1 MILNHLLNKEV
12 HISLADLTESF
23 QVSERTIRNEVKY
36 LNEDGIKNGF
46 RIQTLRGQ
54 GYQLQI
60 ENKPLFTDYLK
71 KQTASFDTQS
81 VSQRLLYLELLLFQ
95 QQDFITIDQLA
106 SQLQV
111 SRSTIQQDL
120 KRVDTFLHTYGLLL
134 KRKAHYGVQI
144 VGPEKKHRAAL
155 AKLLNTSSEQLS
167 QTEAYRSFRKTL
179 DIQALT
185 LFIKE
190 RVTHYQIY
198 ISDVALR
205 NMVDHVCIL
214 AFRVSQKNYI
224 RMTGPLEKNPIY
236 TALSKDIAAF
246 IEAQYHLDV
255 PEAEQDFLAE
265 HLIGKVTVDT
275 ISKEE
280 KMRLQAK
287 INDAMT
293 AIDQQYGTT
302 FQPDEELQN
311 ALLLHIYPL
320 MLRLHYNLQLDNP
333 IIEDLYTRY
342 ANVFNISISFVQ
354 YLQDNED
361 FIITKDEIGYV
372 AMYFAASLEKER
384 NQKFR
389 MYKKIGVLCSSGAG
403 AAYLLKMK
411 LESAFTNAEIVTFS
425 MYELDKLRNSDCDV
439 VITTFPLTIDDLDI
453 PVIETALLPGDQE
466 LARLKDTLAFSA
478 ETQTSPA
485 TDAEPLL
492 SYFAEECFTITEANN
507 YLDILKTRCHFL
519 MEAGYAPPTFLDDV
533 LERENKMTTIY
544 QNSIAGPHPIQ
555 MGARKECIDVIILKQ
570 PAYYMDKKVR
580 LIFLLNLDKGHL
592 FIHKEVSRLMIR
604 IMENDTVRK
613 QLLACKNYA
622 EFISILKSI
631 L

>member
-1 MILNHLLNKEV
+1 MRREMILNHLLNKEV

-255 PEAEQDFLAE
+255 PEAEQDF
-265 HLIGKVTVDT
+265 
-275 ISKEE
+275 
-280 KMRLQAK
+280 
-287 INDAMT
+287 
-293 AIDQQYGTT
+293 
-302 FQPDEELQN
+302 
-311 ALLLHIYPL
+311 
-320 MLRLHYNLQLDNP
+320 
-333 IIEDLYTRY
+333 
-342 ANVFNISISFVQ
+342 
-354 YLQDNED
+354 
-361 FIITKDEIGYV
+361 
-372 AMYFAASLEKER
+372 
-384 NQKFR
+384 
-389 MYKKIGVLCSSGAG
+389 
-403 AAYLLKMK
+403 
-411 LESAFTNAEIVTFS
+411 
-425 MYELDKLRNSDCDV
+425 
-439 VITTFPLTIDDLDI
+439 
-453 PVIETALLPGDQE
+453 
-466 LARLKDTLAFSA
+466 
-478 ETQTSPA
+478 
-485 TDAEPLL
+485 
-492 SYFAEECFTITEANN
+492 
-507 YLDILKTRCHFL
+507 
-519 MEAGYAPPTFLDDV
+519 
-533 LERENKMTTIY
+533 
-544 QNSIAGPHPIQ
+544 
-555 MGARKECIDVIILKQ
+555 
-570 PAYYMDKKVR
+570 
-580 LIFLLNLDKGHL
+580 
-592 FIHKEVSRLMIR
+592 
-604 IMENDTVRK
+604 
-613 QLLACKNYA
+613 
-622 EFISILKSI
+622 
-631 L
+631 